1 MKRIYL
7 AAIAVALLSVSTLAA
22 QEKEDT
28 SAVDPKPS
36 FAGFV
41 TNKFADNWEI
51 SINGGTG
58 VALFGK
64 TNYGSAGDYFGG
76 IGSISATKWL
86 HPVIGLRAVLEGGV
100 YTNVYQNLTKDQW
113 PFLSLHADIMVNLSN
128 WIGGYKERR
137 IYYAVPYVGMG
148 YIASNI
154 DESRA
159 LSLIRQN
166 FAVSYGLLNKFR
178 VSNSVDV
185 NLEIGGLV
193 GKNEICPVVTT
204 NSGPFLTTLN
214 AQVGI
219 SYRFGKRDFERGAAG
234 YTMDDINAL
243 KAEAARAAERA
254 QTQSTANEDLS
265 DELAQAEKDAAA
277 AQQRADQAEKQ
288 LADAQ
293 AELEA
298 LKQQMALDAA
308 TPEETIFFDYEV
320 WGLDAVDM
328 TALKELATKI
338 LAGPKDYVYTITGYA
353 DFTTGARTNNIT
365 IAERRAQSV
374 YDYLVSL
381 GVPAAQLTH
390 QGAGPDAQPFTGRG
404 NQSVTIK

>member
-1 MKRIYL
+1 MKRFYL
-7 AAIAVALLSVSTLAA
+7 AALAAALLSVSSLAA
-22 QEKEDT
+22 QEKADT

-41 TNKFADNWEI
+41 TNGFWDNWEI
-51 SINGGTG
+51 SVNGGVG
-58 VALFGK
+58 AALFNKRNPGP
-64 TNYGSAGDYFGG
+64 AGDYISGFGN
-76 IGSISATKWL
+76 ISVTKWL
-86 HPVIGLRAVLEGGV
+86 HPVVGLRGSLDLGAYHSVNDYLGRHR
-100 YTNVYQNLTKDQW
+100 W
-113 PFLSLHADIMVNLSN
+113 PFAALHMDVMLNISN
-128 WIGGYKERR
+128 WIGGYKEHRV
-137 IYYAVPYVGMG
+137 YYAVPFMGMG
-148 YIASNI
+148 YIASNVPKTFKGF
-154 DESRA
+154 
-159 LSLIRQN
+159 RQN
-166 FAVSYGLLNKFR
+166 FIVSYGLLNKFR
-178 VSNSVDV
+178 VSDCIDL
-185 NLEIGGLV
+185 NLEIGGIV
-193 GKNEICPVVTT
+193 GKNEISPAKV
-204 NSGPFLTTLN
+204 NGSGAFLTTVNSSL
-214 AQVGI
+214 GLT
-219 SYRFGKRDFERGAAG
+219 YRFGKRDFERGAAG

-308 TPEETIFFDYEV
+308 TPEETIFFDFEV

-328 TALKELATKI
+328 TTLKELAKKM

-353 DFTTGARTNNIT
+353 DFTTGARSNNIA
-365 IAERRAQSV
+365 IAEKRAQSV

>member
-1 MKRIYL
+1 MKRFYL
-7 AAIAVALLSVSTLAA
+7 AALAAALLSVTALAA
-22 QEKEDT
+22 QEKTDT

-41 TNKFADNWEI
+41 TNGFWDNWEI
-51 SINGGTG
+51 SVNGGVG
-58 VALFGK
+58 AALFNKRNPGP
-64 TNYGSAGDYFGG
+64 AGDYLGG
-76 IGSISATKWL
+76 YGNISVTKWL
-86 HPVIGLRAVLEGGV
+86 YPVVGLRGSLDLGAYHSVSD
-100 YTNVYQNLTKDQW
+100 NLVRHRW
-113 PFLSLHADIMVNLSN
+113 PFASLHMDLMINLSN
-128 WIGGYKERR
+128 WIGGYKEHRV
-137 IYYAVPYVGMG
+137 YYAVPFMGMG
-148 YIASNI
+148 YIASNVPKTFKGF
-154 DESRA
+154 
-159 LSLIRQN
+159 RQN
-166 FAVSYGLLNKFR
+166 FIVSYGLLNKFR
-178 VSNSVDV
+178 VSDCIDL
-185 NLEIGGLV
+185 NLEIGGIV
-193 GKNEICPVVTT
+193 GKNEISPAKV
-204 NSGPFLTTLN
+204 NGSGAFLTTVNSSL
-214 AQVGI
+214 GLT
-219 SYRFGKRDFERGAAG
+219 YRFGKRDFTRGAAG

-265 DELAQAEKDAAA
+265 DELAQAQKDAAA

-308 TPEETIFFDYEV
+308 TPEETIFFDFEV

-328 TALKELATKI
+328 TTLKELAKKM

-353 DFTTGARTNNIT
+353 DFTTGARSNNIA
-365 IAERRAQSV
+365 IAEKRAQSV